1 SLGKMGV
8 VMQFVAGL
16 IAALGA
22 FCLGSVIGWSGPV
35 ELEIK
40 AGKAYN
46 FTPNT
51 VEWGLTGSL
60 MTLGGAFSCIPVGVL
75 ISKIGR
81 KITMLGLVIPFM
93 LGWACIIYPLHI
105 AMLLIGRFVVGFC
118 GGSFCVAAPVYNT
131 EIAELRFR
139 GIQGCFFQLMV
150 VHGILYAFVAGAFLK
165 VMLFNIACA
174 VWPIIF
180 FVLFFFMPE
189 SPVYLQQKGKSEQA
203 EKSLRYLRGKDADV
217 SGELKEIAAESNKEK
232 EPISKA
238 MCRKATKKG
247 LFISIMLMMFQQ
259 LTGINAIMFY
269 STSIFKAAG
278 STLEPRFATIVIGV
292 VQVFATVTA
301 IFLIERV
308 GRKILLLVSAFMMG
322 LSTLTMCLYFGMLMD
337 KKIGWLALL
346 ALCLFI
352 IGFSLGFGPIPWAIN
367 AELFAEDAKTLA
379 GAIAGTCNWVFAFC
393 VTLLFP
399 ILNEKLGAC
408 PCFGIFAGFAVAAI
422 LFILFLVPETKGKTL
437 NEIQAKL

>member
-1 SLGKMGV
+1 MGV
-8 VMQFVAGL
+8 VVQFVAGL

-22 FCLGSVIGWSGPV
+22 FCLGCVIGWSGPV
-35 ELEIK
+35 ELEVK

-150 VHGILYAFVAGAFLK
+150 VHGILYAFVAGAFCK

-203 EKSLRYLRGKDADV
+203 EKSLKYLRGKDADV
-217 SGELKEIAAESNKEK
+217 SGEMKEIAAESNKDK
-232 EPISKA
+232 EPIGKA

-247 LFISIMLMMFQQ
+247 LFISIMLMLFQQ
-259 LTGINAIMFY
+259 MTGINAIMFY
-269 STSIFKAAG
+269 STSIFEAAG

-337 KKIGWLALL
+337 KKIGWLALV

-352 IGFSLGFGPIPWAIN
+352 IGFSLGFGPIPWAVN

-379 GAIAGTCNWVFAFC
+379 GGIAGTCNWVFAFC

-422 LFILFLVPETKGKTL
+422 VFILFLVPETKGKTL
-437 NEIQAKL
+437 NEIQAKLGGE